1 MGLILDVLLEHI
13 KKFCSRSLLRRFGA
27 RSIEIGYTLPRCGP
41 QLLALH
47 RLQKFLMML

>member
-1 MGLILDVLLEHI
+1 MELSFVFESILKNSVAAHCVVASVLAL
-13 KKFCSRSLLRRFGA
+13 SS
-27 RSIEIGYTLPRCGP
+27 IGYTLPRCGP